1 MSTLPHLPRLA
12 LPTHLLIP
20 LIPLILSLSAVHAHA
35 LTADAHT
42 HLPQQQ
48 QQQQQQQQYN
58 PPSPNA
64 ALDSNPAQIP
74 LPLPLPL
81 PLPPV
86 DDPAADADAEGPQ
99 TQPKVRRCGWEIMED
114 GEFPFSLF
122 PFSFSLYLLLSPF
135 SPSTPSLLRLIPTN
149 RAAGETSM
157 AHLGALYAAQTGDTS
172 QCVDVVGGVGG
183 VSSNMSKKGRNRNRN
198 RNRDGR
204 TSGEVKTTTSAGLE
218 KTGANTTFC
227 ACVFETCGNGVWVRD
242 ADDDGDEGSGE
253 VASREDEEEAW
264 EYVKACQKY
273 CHAGTCV

>member
-1 MSTLPHLPRLA
+1 MSTLPHLPHLA
-12 LPTHLLIP
+12 LPTRLI
-20 LIPLILSLSAVHAHA
+20 ILILSLSAVHVHA
-35 LTADAHT
+35 LTTDAHT

-48 QQQQQQQQYN
+48 QQYN
-58 PPSPNA
+58 RAAPNA

-74 LPLPLPL
+74 LAQPLPLS
-81 PLPPV
+81 PV

-114 GEFPFSLF
+114 GKFPFSLS
-122 PFSFSLYLLLSPF
+122 PLLSPL
-135 SPSTPSLLRLIPTN
+135 SLPPSTPSRLRLIPTN
-149 RAAGETSM
+149 CGAGETSM
-157 AHLGALYAAQTGDTS
+157 ARLGALYAAQTGDTS
-172 QCVDVVGGVGG
+172 QCVDVVGSVGG